1 MEVPVTLDEIR
12 TEVMAIALEPSYD
25 DSDYDRWINSAIQEV
40 AGRVIIPDLKR
51 INVISTSTTY
61 AYVTLTTLTDG
72 FAGMLRRV
80 RRTVSGDDVGIYA
93 KLEELYDEYTTW
105 NEAGDVEAVALEGN
119 YLWYQKLPAVAQSLT
134 VMYTAVPPTLTLD
147 ADVPIF
153 PSHLHRKLCVHGAA
167 KMIWDLVETDIE
179 KPKTQTLVNET
190 HFENGITQYRE
201 FLARS
206 KRHNITSTWSY

>member
-167 KMIWDLVETDIE
+167 KMIWDLIETDIE

-201 FLARS
+201 FLARG

>member
-1 MEVPVTLDEIR
+1 MTLDEIR